1 MTNVL
6 SLLFS
11 FPLEIDLFHA
21 LHALVMGSWSTYTSN
36 ADHFKLPFFINTSK
50 LLNLCSIV

>member
-11 FPLEIDLFHA
+11 FPLETDLFHA

-50 LLNLCSIV
+50 LLNFCSIV